1 MSIIRGHKRWLIVVM
16 LFFLSTINYLDR
28 QSLSVLAPTLRE
40 QLSFSVEQYSYIVSA
55 FLVAYTTGYLFCGR
69 VLDRLGTRGGISI
82 AISLWSAAACLH
94 ALARSWTHFAGF
106 RFLLG
111 LGESF
116 NAPGGAKAIREW
128 IPQKERALCMAV
140 FSTGNIFGAIIA
152 PPVVSLLALKFDWRL
167 AFLVTGLVGFI
178 WLFFWLKI
186 YRSPDRDLSLA
197 PAERQLILSDQNN
210 TDASTSTASFWAV
223 LGHPLTLAFIL
234 ARLLT
239 DSVPFFFSFWLPDY
253 LRQNHNFGLAQ
264 IGMFA
269 WIPYLAADLGGITGG
284 ASSDFLVR
292 RGWRAA
298 DARRRILLVA
308 ACLTPAALV
317 AVHVS
322 SAIVSLVCIG
332 LVLAAHSAWI
342 TNLLTLMTESMPP
355 HFTGQLVALSGVGGS
370 IGGIISNLATGKLVA
385 TFGYVP
391 VFTLLSFVHSMAFII
406 LCVLSRRAHKSL
418 NCCGQAFSS

>member
-1 MSIIRGHKRWLIVVM
+1 VTLFHGRKRWLIVLL

-40 QLSFSVEQYSYIVSA
+40 RLSFSVEQYSYIVSS
-55 FLVAYTTGYLFCGR
+55 FLVAYTIGYLFCGR
-69 VLDRLGTRGGISI
+69 ILDRLGTRAGIAI
-82 AISLWSAAACLH
+82 AISFWSAASCLH
-94 ALARSWTHFAGF
+94 ALARSWTHLAAF

-128 IPQKERALCMAV
+128 IPKKERALCMAV

-152 PPVVSLLALKFDWRL
+152 PPIVSFLALKFDWRP
-167 AFLVTGLVGFI
+167 AFLITSSVGFL
-178 WLFFWLKI
+178 WLIFWLKS
-186 YRSPDRDLSLA
+186 YRTPDRDPSLS
-197 PAERQLILSDQNN
+197 PAERALILSSQDSSSP
-210 TDASTSTASFWAV
+210 AKAKPGFWEV
-223 LGHPLTLAFIL
+223 FSHPLTIAFL
-234 ARLLT
+234 SARLLT
-239 DSVPFFFSFWLPDY
+239 DSLPYFFSFWLPEY
-253 LRQNHNFGLAQ
+253 LRHSHNFTLAQ

-292 RGWRAA
+292 RGWSAVAA
-298 DARRRILLVA
+298 RKRVLFTA

-317 AVHVS
+317 AVHAS
-322 SAIVSLVCIG
+322 SPALSLACIG

-355 HFTGQLVALSGVGGS
+355 HLTGQVVAFSGVGGS
-370 IGGIISNLATGKLVA
+370 LGGIVSNLATGRLVS
-385 TFGYVP
+385 TYGYEP
-391 VFTLLSFVHSMAFII
+391 VFTSLAFVHLAAFGILYLLSRSAPA
-406 LCVLSRRAHKSL
+406 RAL
-418 NCCGQAFSS
+418 